1 MHKVANSAKT
11 ELSLETRGNPLEP
24 TTNLLLNRS
33 FDNKLSSQLI
43 IL

>member
-11 ELSLETRGNPLEP
+11 ELSLETGGNPPEP
-24 TTNLLLNRS
+24 TANLLNRS